1 MKEGKKRFFTGAELE
16 EMGTPTVDL
25 IQQAIDD
32 GELEKAKKLARRMF
46 REFSFQHDAWVN
58 WITTLSSYIY
68 RHNGDEAV
76 FEAVSEC
83 LEELSIAADAY
94 RSQDPGRQAQMLAA
108 GLRAHLTPVVVEED
122 DEKFTVMMSPCG
134 SGGKLISNKKY
145 ETSKILTRIKKPQR
159 ITFGRSDFP
168 IYCANC
174 AIENIV
180 PMEKTGYPIWVTDL
194 AEELGETPCK
204 LHIYKDP
211 DRIPARYYERFGLKK
226 PAPKSSI

>member
-1 MKEGKKRFFTGAELE
+1 MREGKRRFFTEAELE
-16 EMGTPTVDL
+16 EMGIPTVDL
-25 IQQAIDD
+25 IQKAIDA

-46 REFSFQHDAWVN
+46 REFSFQHDAWVI

-68 RHNGDEAV
+68 RHNGDDAVYEAV
-76 FEAVSEC
+76 NEC
-83 LEELSIAADAY
+83 LEELSVASDAY
-94 RSQDPGRQAQMLAA
+94 RRQDPCRQAQMLAA

-145 ETSKILTRIKKPQR
+145 ETSRNLTRIKNPQR
-159 ITFGRSDFP
+159 ITFGRGDFP
-168 IYCANC
+168 MYCANC

-180 PMEKTGYPIWVTDL
+180 PIEKTGYPIWVTDA
-194 AEELGETPCK
+194 AEKLGETPCK

-211 DRIPARYYERFGLKK
+211 DKIPAKYYERFGLKK
-226 PAPKSSI
+226 PAAKENK

>member
-1 MKEGKKRFFTGAELE
+1 MKAEKKRFFTGAELE
-16 EMGTPTVDL
+16 EMGNPTVDL
-25 IQQAIDD
+25 IQQAIDA
-32 GELEKAKKLARRMF
+32 GELDKAKKLARRMF
-46 REFSFQHDAWVN
+46 REFSFQHDAWVS

-68 RHNGDEAV
+68 KHNGDEAV
-76 FEAVSEC
+76 FEAVNQC
-83 LEELSIAADAY
+83 LEELSITSDAY
-94 RSQDPGRQAQMLAA
+94 RSQDSVRQAQMLAA

-145 ETSKILTRIKKPQR
+145 ETSKNLAKIKKPQG

-168 IYCANC
+168 MYCANC

-180 PMEKTGYPIWVTDL
+180 PMKKTGYPIWVTDA
-194 AEELGETPCK
+194 AEKLGETPCK

-211 DRIPARYYERFGLKK
+211 DEIPAKYYERFGLKK
-226 PAPKSSI
+226 PSPKSNK

>member
-1 MKEGKKRFFTGAELE
+1 MKDREKRSFTMAELE

-25 IQQAIDD
+25 VQQAIDA

-46 REFSFQHDAWVN
+46 REFSSLHDFWVSEV
-58 WITTLSSYIY
+58 TTLLSYIY

-76 FEAVSEC
+76 FKAVSEC
-83 LEELSIAADAY
+83 LEELSNAADAY
-94 RSQDPGRQAQMLAA
+94 RSQDSGRQAQMLAA

-122 DEKFTVMMSPCG
+122 AEKFTVMMSPCS

-145 ETSKILTRIKKPQR
+145 ETSKNLAKIKKPQR
-159 ITFGRSDFP
+159 ITFGRGDFP

-174 AIENIV
+174 AMENIV
-180 PMEKTGYPIWVTDL
+180 PMEKTGYPIWISDV
-194 AEELGETPCK
+194 AEKLGETPCK

-211 DRIPARYYERFGLKK
+211 DKIPAKYYERFGLKK
-226 PAPKSSI
+226 PAPKSTK

>member
-1 MKEGKKRFFTGAELE
+1 MKEGKKRFFIGTELE

-25 IQQAIDD
+25 IQKAIDA
-32 GELEKAKKLARRMF
+32 GEREKAKKLARRMH
-46 REFSFQHDAWVN
+46 REFAFQHDAWVS
-58 WITTLSSYIY
+58 WITALTSYIY

-76 FEAVSEC
+76 FEAVSQC
-83 LEELSIAADAY
+83 LDELVQTADAY

-122 DEKFTVMMSPCG
+122 DEKFTVMMSPCR
-134 SGGKLISNKKY
+134 SGGKLVRENKY
-145 ETSKILTRIKKPQR
+145 ETVKNLTRIKKPQR

-168 IYCANC
+168 MYCANC

-180 PMEKTGYPIWVTDL
+180 PMEKTGYPIWVTDP
-194 AEELGETPCK
+194 AEKLGETPCK

-211 DRIPARYYERFGLKK
+211 DRIPAEYYERFGLKK
-226 PAPKSSI
+226 PAPKGNK